1 VECKLRCVNFR
12 RVSDPRRAFRPAF
25 RVTGIS
31 DDCYRSTMGVIVI
44 VLGTPR
50 SAGENFGCTWEH
62 LGVPAISLGAP
73 TTSLGAPGCPGDKS
87 GCPSDRCGCADD
99 KSGCA
104 DNKSGC
110 ADDKSGCADDKP
122 RSAGDKSG
130 STSNHSRA
138 VWEKHLLWERCWCT
152 WKS

>member
-1 VECKLRCVNFR
+1 MECKLRCVNVR

-44 VLGTPR
+44 GLGTHR
-50 SAGENFGCTWEH
+50 SVGENSGCTWEH
-62 LGVPAISLGAP
+62 LSAPAISVGAP
-73 TTSLGAPGCPGDKS
+73 TTSLGARGGAGDKS
-87 GCPSDRCGCADD
+87 GSAGNM
-99 KSGCA
+99 SGCT
-104 DNKSGC
+104 
-110 ADDKSGCADDKP
+110 DDKP

-138 VWEKHLLWERCWCT
+138 VWEKHLLWECCWCT